1 MKSSELNERKYLLM
15 TEKHGSIEHP
25 MFWWAPH

>member
-15 TEKHGSIEHP
+15 TEKDGSIEHP
-25 MFWWAPH
+25 MFWGAPH